1 MLQGL
6 RRFQRSLWFALDA
19 RWRDLRYSL
28 GALRRNR
35 GFTIIVVTTMA
46 VGIGATVA
54 MFSLVYAVLLR
65 PLPYKDPSRLV
76 LLGDS
81 DQRSTLYG
89 TTYTDYQEWKGA
101 NHVFDDLAI
110 HYRNSGWSQ
119 VLLRSGED
127 RMIVQGGFVSAN
139 FFSVM
144 GVSPL
149 VGRGFT
155 AKEEDGRSQVVVISY
170 ALWEKQFAASSA
182 AIGNFVDIDSTRFQV
197 IGVMPRTFRFPDEN
211 IQFWAP
217 ITTNRHWSER
227 PVPDTTHAPGF
238 YLRWN
243 VVGRLKAGVD
253 LRTAQAEMTLVDR
266 RVRERSPDQRQSPLF
281 NELVFN
287 LQPVGTKLTASTRRA
302 LVILLCAVSFVL
314 LIACA
319 NVANLTL
326 ARGTARDHEMAVRR
340 ALGATRTALIWQLL
354 TEGVVLSLLAGCLG
368 VLLSYFAVKLFV
380 AFAPKGIPRLDEST
394 IDPMVMG
401 FAFGI
406 ALLSA
411 LLFGAFP
418 AWKSS
423 RSLPNSVLK
432 GSSTTLTVSPRAKYA
447 GAALVIAEFAIST
460 VLLSGAGLLIRSFL
474 AIYAVDPGFRADHV
488 LTLHVNGGDV
498 NFYKRLVE
506 EVRYLPG
513 VRAAGAS
520 SELFELDLPSI
531 NGLRSVEGQEPE
543 PRDHW
548 SSLTWSG
555 ISGEYFQ
562 AMGVPLVKGRFFSD
576 SDNADSMLVAIVD
589 ESLAR
594 RYWPNEDPLGKRF
607 KGQDLRGKND
617 DWLTVI
623 GVVKDMRTHG
633 LERAPTPH
641 VYEWAAQSGP
651 TAGTPDIIVRTSAD
665 PVALAASVRRVVRSI
680 NSGPVITS
688 MATLNQELDDQLWVR
703 RFETWLLGLFAAIA
717 LLLASIGI
725 YGLMQYSV
733 VQRTREIG
741 IRMALGAET
750 HQVLKMVLKQG
761 VTLGIVGLSSGV
773 VGAFLLTRFLS
784 SMLFGITPSDPA
796 TFAGTS
802 IVLLLTAIAATLIP
816 ARRATTINPL
826 VALRCE

>member
-1 MLQGL
+1 MMQGL
-6 RRFQRSLWFALDA
+6 RRFQRAHWFTLDA

-28 GALRRNR
+28 GTLCRNR
-35 GFTIIVVTTMA
+35 GFTIIIVTTMA
-46 VGIGATVA
+46 FGIGATVA

-76 LLGDS
+76 LLGNS
-81 DQRSTLYG
+81 DQRSTLFG
-89 TTYTDYQEWKGA
+89 TTYTDYQEWKA
-101 NHVFDDLAI
+101 TNHVFDDLAI
-110 HYRNSGWSQ
+110 YYRNSGWSQ

-127 RMIVQGGFVSAN
+127 RIVVQGGFVSAN
-139 FFSVM
+139 FFSVI

-149 VGRGFT
+149 VGHGFT
-155 AKEEDGRSQVVVISY
+155 TEEENGRSPVVVISY
-170 ALWEKQFAASSA
+170 ALWDKQFAASPA
-182 AIGNFVDIDSTRFQV
+182 AIGNFVDIDSTQFQV

-211 IQFWAP
+211 VQFWAP
-217 ITTNRHWSER
+217 ITTNRHWSEH
-227 PVPDTTHAPGF
+227 PVPDKTHAPGF

-243 VVGRLKAGVD
+243 AVGRLKAGVD
-253 LRTAQAEMTLVDR
+253 IRTAQAELTLVNR
-266 RVRERSPDQRQSPLF
+266 RMREQSPDQRQSPLF

-287 LQPVGTKLTASTRRA
+287 LQPVGTKLTAPTRRA
-302 LVILLCAVSFVL
+302 LLILLGAVSFVL

-326 ARGTARDHEMAVRR
+326 ARGTARDNEMAIRR
-340 ALGATRTALIWQLL
+340 ALGATRAALIWQLL
-354 TEGVVLSLLAGCLG
+354 TESAVLSFLAGCLG

-380 AFAPKGIPRLDEST
+380 AFAPKGIPRLAEAS
-394 IDPMVMG
+394 IDPMVMS

-418 AWKSS
+418 AWNSS
-423 RSLPNSVLK
+423 RILPNSVLK
-432 GSSTTLTVSPRAKYA
+432 GSSTTLTLPRRAKYA

-474 AIYAVDPGFRADHV
+474 AIYAVDAGFRADHV
-488 LTLHVNGGDV
+488 LTLHVNGGNLD
-498 NFYKRLVE
+498 FYKLLLERL
-506 EVRYLPG
+506 RQLPG
-513 VRAAGAS
+513 VKAAGAT
-520 SELFELDLPSI
+520 SELFELESPSM
-531 NGLRSVEGQEPE
+531 NGLRSVEGHEPE
-543 PRDHW
+543 PRDRW

-562 AMGVPLVKGRFFSD
+562 SMGVSLVKGRFFAE

-607 KGQDLRGKND
+607 KGQDARGKND

-651 TAGTPDIIVRTSAD
+651 TATTPDIVVRTSND

-688 MATLNQELDDQLWVR
+688 MATLNQELDEQLWVR

-717 LLLASIGI
+717 LVLAGIGI

-750 HQVLKMVLKQG
+750 HQVLKMILKQG
-761 VTLGIVGLSSGV
+761 VSLGIVGLSSGFI
-773 VGAFLLTRFLS
+773 GAFLLTRFLS
-784 SMLFGITPSDPA
+784 SMLFGIAPTDPA

-826 VALRCE
+826 VAVRYQ